1 MKLLEQIEVAS
12 NYPLLLF
19 QGAFWSTTISSS
31 HNPSSHSGPITKI
44 WGHMPRP
51 SCPEML
57 HIFLLVR
64 AVCLWLTF
72 SQRACSGSQTWKQ
85 SLRYTTRLGQQQ
97 PESLWT
103 GRVPRHPWQLD
114 FGQYLQQHMVDV
126 AGYSK
131 WYSDTHLA
139 MLEKEL
145 CECVGRGS
153 DMVGRGQMEYFRV
166 SLCPCICSCSM
177 NDVNEYCLLNNIK

>member
-1 MKLLEQIEVAS
+1 MKLYSIPRNLLVYHNFQS
-12 NYPLLLF
+12 PLP
-19 QGAFWSTTISSS
+19 QQSFWS
-31 HNPSSHSGPITKI
+31 HNQDMRTYAWTFIARNAPHSPTREG
-44 WGHMPRP
+44 R
-51 SCPEML
+51 
-57 HIFLLVR
+57 
-64 AVCLWLTF
+64 VCGYEPPF
-72 SQRACSGSQTWKQ
+72 SQRVCSGSQTWKQ

-114 FGQYLQQHMVDV
+114 LCQYPQQSMVDV

-139 MLEKEL
+139 MLEEEL
-145 CECVGRGS
+145 CECVGWGS
-153 DMVGRGQMEYFRV
+153 NMVGRGQMEYFRV
-166 SLCPCICSCSM
+166 SLCQCICSCSM